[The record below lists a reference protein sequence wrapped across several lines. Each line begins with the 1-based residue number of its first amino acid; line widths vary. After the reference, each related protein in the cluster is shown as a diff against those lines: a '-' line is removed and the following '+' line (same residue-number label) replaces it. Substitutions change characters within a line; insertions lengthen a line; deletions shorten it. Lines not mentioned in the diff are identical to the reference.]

1 MNVFRSVSELPPLSR
16 PVVTI
21 GTFDGVHKG
30 HQRILTRLRELAAEA
45 NGTSLI
51 VTFHPHPR
59 SIIQPDADL
68 RMLTTLEERLAL
80 LAHYGAD
87 AVLVVPFTRE
97 FSEISADAYVREFL
111 LQGIRPHTLVIG
123 YDHRFGRDRSG
134 NIALLRQFG
143 EPEGL
148 RIVEIDPQEVDDVA
162 VSSTRIRK
170 ALLSGNVQAAEQGLG
185 LPYTLSGVVVKGE
198 QIGRE
203 LGYPTANLRVDDA
216 SKLIPADGI
225 YTVLVEARGQR
236 FGGMLSIGFRP
247 TFDGKQRSIEV
258 NLFDFAGD
266 LYGEDLRLHFLAYLR
281 GEARF
286 PNRESLI
293 AAMSKD
299 RQNSLA
305 HLEERGGI
313 VGVHAAPAPL

>member
-1 MNVFRSVSELPPLSR
+1 
-16 PVVTI
+16 
-21 GTFDGVHKG
+21 
-30 HQRILTRLRELAAEA
+30 
-45 NGTSLI
+45 
-51 VTFHPHPR
+51 
-59 SIIQPDADL
+59 
-68 RMLTTLEERLAL
+68 L

-97 FSEISADAYVREFL
+97 FSEISAEAYIQDFL
-111 LQGIRPHTLVIG
+111 LQGLKPYRLVIG

-134 NIALLRQFG
+134 DIALLRQLSQ
-143 EPEGL
+143 PAGL
-148 RIVEIDPQEVDDVA
+148 QITEIDPQEVDDVA
-162 VSSTRIRK
+162 ISSTRIRK
-170 ALLSGNVQAAEQGLG
+170 ALLTGQVEAAEQGLG
-185 LPYTLSGVVVKGE
+185 LPYALSGVVVKGE

-203 LGYPTANLRVDDA
+203 LGYPTANLRVDDR
-216 SKLIPADGI
+216 SKLVPADGI

-258 NLFDFAGD
+258 NLFDFSGD

-286 PNRESLI
+286 PNREALI
-293 AAMSKD
+293 AAMDLD

-305 HLEERGGI
+305 RLEARGG
-313 VGVHAAPAPL
+313 AARIAIAPSRY